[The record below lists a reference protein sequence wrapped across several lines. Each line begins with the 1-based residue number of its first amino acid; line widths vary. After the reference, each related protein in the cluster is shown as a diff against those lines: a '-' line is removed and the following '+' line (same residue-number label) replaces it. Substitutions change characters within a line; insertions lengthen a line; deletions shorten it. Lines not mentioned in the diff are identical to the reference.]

1 MKNDDKVKAI
11 LILSFMG
18 AVTFAIWFS
27 NLFAGVFIL
36 IIILIILLHEK

>member
-11 LILSFMG
+11 LILSFIG
-18 AVTFAIWFS
+18 AGTFAIWL
-27 NLFAGVFIL
+27 NDLFAGAFIL